1 MSTRN
6 QRIGLII
13 RTIAC
18 NPGITLSGLLKSV
31 HDHGIDITER
41 TLAKDIGLLKDEYQL
56 LTQRPRLRQGY
67 VLQGIYSLGEEE
79 LDTVVDALN
88 AFGTSLESQ
97 SAQETVERLK
107 SQAQGVR
114 RSTKSSTVRVIG
126 HRQIYALKDEQ
137 KKAERDL
144 AIAAQKHA
152 AIQATYKTP
161 REAKP
166 IDIKGYPLFLVFYE
180 RGWYCIIKDMNEK
193 AFRPR
198 RLDRFHNLKILN
210 SEPSNASH
218 ETDTQEARLLM
229 SHGWGMSFPRSF
241 AELNKSDHTEVVVRF
256 DSTLASYILEGQSR
270 HPLAKTSRAKDGSGD
285 VEFRIKLHGDLFE
298 FKNWVRSFGS
308 KAWFLSPQNIV
319 ETEKREVRRMAER
332 YKV

>member
-1 MSTRN
+1 MSSRN
-6 QRIGLII
+6 HRIGLII

-18 NPGITLSGLLKSV
+18 NPGITLSGLLKAV
-31 HDHGIDITER
+31 HDSGIEITER

-56 LTQRPRLRQGY
+56 LIARPRLRHGY

-88 AFGTSLESQ
+88 AFGNSLESQ

-107 SQAQGVR
+107 LQAKGVR
-114 RSTKSSTVRVIG
+114 RSSKSSTVRVIG

-144 AIAAQKHA
+144 AVAAQKHA

-161 REAKP
+161 RESKP

-180 RGWYCIIKDMNEK
+180 RGWYCIIKDMTEK
-193 AFRPR
+193 VYRPR
-198 RLDRFHNLKILN
+198 RLDRFHNLKVLAGEPLN
-210 SEPSNASH
+210 TSH
-218 ETDTQEARLLM
+218 DSDSQEARLLM

-241 AELNKSDHTEVVVRF
+241 AELNETEHTEVIVRF

-308 KAWFLSPQNIV
+308 KAWFLSPTSIV
-319 ETEKREVRRMAER
+319 ENEKREVRRMAER
-332 YKV
+332 YKL